1 MDLKYTSILAESLPW
16 GPRVVLHIADRRPG
30 LLTLGAGG
38 SIAQYIEEDL
48 TDRRIWDVSRAKLLN
63 IQLLDSNTFES
74 LTGCA
79 IPPTSIDAK
88 AYLSQGLP
96 FYDFYR
102 ERPVSNICGD
112 FSAVRT
118 LSQLDAER
126 ECRPSYSWDPLQP
139 PRCSTCDDNMTDSL

>member
-1 MDLKYTSILAESLPW
+1 MDLTYTSIPVESLPW
-16 GPRVVLHIADRRPG
+16 GIRVVLHVADRRPG
-30 LLTLGAGG
+30 LLTVGAGG

-48 TDRRIWDVSRAKLLN
+48 TDRRIRDVSKAKLLN

-79 IPPTSIDAK
+79 IPPTPTDAK
-88 AYLSQGLP
+88 ACLSQGLP

-102 ERPVSNICGD
+102 ERPASKICGD
-112 FSAVRT
+112 FSAVRI

-126 ECRPSYSWDPLQP
+126 ECRPS
-139 PRCSTCDDNMTDSL
+139 